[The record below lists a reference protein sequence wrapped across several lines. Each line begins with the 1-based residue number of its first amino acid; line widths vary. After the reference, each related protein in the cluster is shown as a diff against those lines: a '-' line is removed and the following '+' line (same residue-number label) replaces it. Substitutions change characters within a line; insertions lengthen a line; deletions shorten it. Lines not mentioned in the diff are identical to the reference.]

1 MQKRI
6 ECVVGIER
14 SESNFMLH
22 IYENARMHGLTG
34 EVFTRDDGSIKI
46 IAEGEEEA
54 LEKFAK
60 KMQRGHSLFGM
71 FTTVDNFFVKWEE
84 PTGEFNEFSIKDTKY

>member
-6 ECVVGIER
+6 ECVVGLER

-22 IYENARMHGLTG
+22 IYDNAIMHNITG
-34 EVFTRDDGSIKI
+34 EVFAREDGSIKV
-46 IAEGEEEA
+46 IAEGEEED
-54 LEKFAK
+54 LSRFAK
-60 KMQRGHSLFGM
+60 RIQKGHSLFGI

-84 PTGEFNEFSIKDTKY
+84 PTGEFTEFTIKDTKS